1 MIQKLE
7 AILFDMDGV
16 LVDSEPVYLDFF
28 RTFFVRNGKQADPER
43 LKKTVGA
50 SHKKTWQ
57 LLAEMWSSDCE
68 PEKLCEL
75 YHNTCADLVLSYQRA
90 AVPGLQ
96 QTLALLQQKGLRLY
110 IVSASALP
118 SIQRMIAET
127 GVGPYITDVV
137 SGESVRRSKPDPDA
151 YLQAMRLA
159 QTDAEHCIAVED
171 SRYGFQA
178 ARAAGLHTAGVRS
191 RLDPQAQAA
200 ADWPI
205 SSITELPGLLMRQ
218 KLIK

>member
-1 MIQKLE
+1 
-7 AILFDMDGV
+7 
-16 LVDSEPVYLDFF
+16 
-28 RTFFVRNGKQADPER
+28 
-43 LKKTVGA
+43 
-50 SHKKTWQ
+50 
-57 LLAEMWSSDCE
+57 
-68 PEKLCEL
+68 
-75 YHNTCADLVLSYQRA
+75 
-90 AVPGLQ
+90 
-96 QTLALLQQKGLRLY
+96 
-110 IVSASALP
+110 
-118 SIQRMIAET
+118 MIAET

-178 ARAAGLHTAGVRS
+178 AKAAGLHTAGVRS